1 MTQQFTRHVIDTGRL
16 PLFFLLVAFVLTF
29 LFIRFSVRMIRA
41 EVSWWPGNVTPGGMH
56 IHHVV
61 FGLIAMLGSGFCFIA
76 VASFHTPV
84 ANVVLASVFGIG
96 SALVLDEFA
105 LVLHLRDVYWAKE
118 GRSSIDAI
126 FVAVAVT
133 MLFLLGLHPIGF
145 AGDFVGFEADRSIL
159 TLVVESVLLAA
170 QLALALITLFKGK
183 LWTGLVG
190 LFFVPLLVVGAWR
203 LSRPGAPWA
212 RWRYGRRP
220 NRYARAVAREHRYR
234 EPVVRW
240 KIALQELL
248 GGRFGVPEPIPTA
261 APVVVEDP
269 VEDPVDPRAH
279 TRRTSRVANAV
290 RWRRTRRALAQPP
303 VWRLPLVLVAVA
315 TLAALLVVSIDDPAA
330 ADLGA
335 TATLLAVI
343 AGAMVTLTGLV
354 FTATTLAMQFGASQ
368 LSVRVVPMLQAEPVM
383 QWATGM
389 FLATFIFSL
398 IGATDLALNS
408 KSSAPIIT
416 SALAIGL
423 TLVSVVFFVAL
434 VAKVGSVLNSTR
446 LLRWIADQGRTSIAR
461 TYREVGGFSPTGDVT
476 VRRHPNTLPSSTVA
490 TFEAAEADLLL
501 RLQRLP
507 AHGRVLLAVD
517 VARMQR
523 LATRWGVTVALQP
536 SIGEFVA
543 LGAVLF
549 EVHGPTDR
557 VVANQLVAT
566 LLFGDTHSPRV
577 SPTAALQSLTDVALK
592 ALSPAINDPGRAV
605 QALDHLE
612 DLLLLLAPLV
622 AADSAS
628 STLTRIRGYRR
639 SWADYVAVAT
649 DEIRHFSGGST
660 QVQRRLRALLQTL
673 LERCPLEQHAPL
685 LERLAALDE
694 QRLREWHGEL
704 DLRLAGVGDPQGLG
718 SEAGTAGRVHR
729 LVLGT
734 APIDQRPSLRDPA

>member
-16 PLFFLLVAFVLTF
+16 PLFFLLVTFVLTF

-61 FGLIAMLGSGFCFIA
+61 FGLVAMLGSGFCFI
-76 VASFHTPV
+76 ASFHTPV

-118 GRSSIDAI
+118 GRSSIDAVFI
-126 FVAVAVT
+126 AVAVT

-145 AGDFVGFEADRSIL
+145 AGDFVGFEADRTL
-159 TLVVESVLLAA
+159 TTLVVESVLLAA
-170 QLALALITLFKGK
+170 QLALALITLLKGK
-183 LWTGLVG
+183 LWTGLLG
-190 LFFVPLLVVGAWR
+190 LFVVPLLVVGALR

-212 RWRYGRRP
+212 RWRYGKHP

-234 EPVVRW
+234 KPVVRW

-248 GGRFGVPEPIPTA
+248 GGRFGVPEPSPTVG
-261 APVVVEDP
+261 PVAVEDP
-269 VEDPVDPRAH
+269 ARA
-279 TRRTSRVANAV
+279 RGASRVVNAV

-398 IGATDLALNS
+398 IGATDLALNRR
-408 KSSAPIIT
+408 SSAPIIT
-416 SALAIGL
+416 TTLVIGL
-423 TLVSVVFFVAL
+423 SLVSVVLFVAL

-446 LLRWIADQGRTSIAR
+446 LLRWIADQGRTSIAHLPR
-461 TYREVGGFSPTGDVT
+461 G
-476 VRRHPNTLPSSTVA
+476 RRFLP
-490 TFEAAEADLLL
+490 
-501 RLQRLP
+501 
-507 AHGRVLLAVD
+507 
-517 VARMQR
+517 
-523 LATRWGVTVALQP
+523 
-536 SIGEFVA
+536 
-543 LGAVLF
+543 
-549 EVHGPTDR
+549 
-557 VVANQLVAT
+557 
-566 LLFGDTHSPRV
+566 
-577 SPTAALQSLTDVALK
+577 
-592 ALSPAINDPGRAV
+592 
-605 QALDHLE
+605 
-612 DLLLLLAPLV
+612 
-622 AADSAS
+622 
-628 STLTRIRGYRR
+628 
-639 SWADYVAVAT
+639 
-649 DEIRHFSGGST
+649 
-660 QVQRRLRALLQTL
+660 
-673 LERCPLEQHAPL
+673 
-685 LERLAALDE
+685 
-694 QRLREWHGEL
+694 
-704 DLRLAGVGDPQGLG
+704 
-718 SEAGTAGRVHR
+718 HR
-729 LVLGT
+729 
-734 APIDQRPSLRDPA
+734 